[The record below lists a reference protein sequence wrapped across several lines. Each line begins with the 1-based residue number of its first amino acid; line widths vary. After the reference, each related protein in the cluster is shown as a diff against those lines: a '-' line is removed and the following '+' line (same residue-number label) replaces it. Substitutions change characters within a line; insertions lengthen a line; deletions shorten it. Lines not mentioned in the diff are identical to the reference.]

1 MSEIRCEQQ
10 IVFCYQDVNT
20 KFRSYVLH
28 VFVQYIGQNMH
39 SIINLICIRPHVFQ
53 HFYFGIILGR

>member
-39 SIINLICIRPHVFQ
+39 SIINLI
-53 HFYFGIILGR
+53 